1 MKKLYAL
8 LVILIIIY
16 IGINVGANNINL
28 GPSESGPVS
37 DDSANGIV
45 LASGSFP
52 KLENFTDTKINDTAV
67 SYKDTNN
74 NMTINVSAVD
84 NNNNIT
90 DIVSG
95 LLNSGSYTS
104 NQTIDQNG
112 VTTYFLY
119 KENVE
124 SYGADIYFSKDNQN
138 YVISGTN
145 ITYENSDYFIN
156 NCKNIIDSMSSN
168 GNSGGFSRW

>member
-37 DDSANGIV
+37 DDSA
-45 LASGSFP
+45 SGGFP
-52 KLENFTDTKINDTAV
+52 KLENFTDTKINDTSV
-67 SYKDTNN
+67 SYKDANN
-74 NMTINVSAVD
+74 NMTIKVSAID
-84 NNNNIT
+84 NNNNLT

-124 SYGADIYFSKDNQN
+124 SYGADIYFNKNNQN

-145 ITYENSDYFIN
+145 ISYEDSDYFIN
-156 NCKNIIDSMSSN
+156 HCKSIIDSMSSN
-168 GNSGGFSRW
+168 GDSGGFSRW